1 VIQPNELTSIMAVLA
16 NVFVTMVCNN
26 LLLYMVYAFNK
37 TKMVL
42 CVVMVL
48 SSQVNNVMIS
58 TQYLMMAVQIY
69 VLYRLIIFVVF
80 IQIEMVLL
88 FAIITNNQK

>member
-1 VIQPNELTSIMAVLA
+1 MIQPNELTSIMAVLA